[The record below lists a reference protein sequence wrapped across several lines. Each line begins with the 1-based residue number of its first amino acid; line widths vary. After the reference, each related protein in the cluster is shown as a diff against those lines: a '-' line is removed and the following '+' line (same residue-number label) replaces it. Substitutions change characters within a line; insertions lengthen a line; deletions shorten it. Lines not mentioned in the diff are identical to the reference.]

1 MGKFRQS
8 RTVWYWF
15 TFAAICFKR
24 LNMIVPTIDPF
35 RRIVWPLAIAQI
47 LMWAAMYYLFP
58 ALLLEWEIDLG
69 WSKTELSV
77 AFTMALVVS
86 AVLAPAVGRLIDRG
100 FGSLVFTGSAVLGSL
115 LLTLLSMVTKLWQFY
130 TVWILIGMAMSGGLY
145 EACFA
150 ILTRVMGTRAKQ
162 AITFVT
168 LVAGFA
174 GTLAFPG
181 THALLGIIGWRGTVL
196 SFAAAIILIATP
208 LNWFGCRFSE
218 KHAEIHAVIASHEAT
233 EALSVFHSA
242 RFWLLALAYTTIAL
256 DHGVL
261 LTHLLP
267 LLDDRGIQ
275 IEAAVFAASMLGPMQ
290 VAGRLAIISAGHR
303 VSTLGIFI
311 LAYISMA
318 IAALSLLGSGTAP
331 IFLVSFILFQ
341 GAGFGVMSILRPVM
355 VAELFGRNNFGLIS
369 GSLAVPYLGAAA
381 AAPTIAALIWW
392 VGGYDLVILFALAAS
407 GIGLVSIL
415 GAATFSA

>member
-1 MGKFRQS
+1 
-8 RTVWYWF
+8 
-15 TFAAICFKR
+15 
-24 LNMIVPTIDPF
+24 
-35 RRIVWPLAIAQI
+35 
-47 LMWAAMYYLFP
+47 
-58 ALLLEWEIDLG
+58 
-69 WSKTELSV
+69 
-77 AFTMALVVS
+77 MALAVS

-100 FGSLVFTGSAVLGSL
+100 FGSFVFTGSAVLGSL

-150 ILTRVMGTRAKQ
+150 ILTRVMVTRAKQ

-181 THALLGIIGWRGTVL
+181 THALVGILGWRGTVL
-196 SFAAAIILIATP
+196 SFAAAIVLVAAP
-208 LNWFGCRFSE
+208 LNWSGCRFSE
-218 KHAEIHAVIASHEAT
+218 RHTETHALVGSHEAT
-233 EALSVFHSA
+233 ETLGVFHSA
-242 RFWLLALAYTTIAL
+242 RFWLLAVAYMTIAL

-275 IEAAVFAASMLGPMQ
+275 SEAAVFAASMLGPMQ

-303 VSTLGIFI
+303 VSTLGIFT
-311 LAYISMA
+311 LAYIFMI
-318 IAALSLLGSGTAP
+318 IAALSLLGSGTVS
-331 IFLVSFILFQ
+331 ILLISFILFQ

-392 VGGYDLVILFALAAS
+392 VGGYDLVIFFALAAS

-415 GAATFSA
+415 AAATYSA